1 MTEKTITI
9 GSKEYYT
16 YATVSDANDYFA
28 AVYGSE
34 WSSVS
39 QTDKPLLL
47 VTATNLIDKQNYQGE
62 KEDENQHLKFPR
74 IIAGE
79 KTDDNL
85 VMETCCEVALSLYIN
100 GGNSSINGVNIK
112 NIQSFSVGDTSATF
126 KKGATIVTEQEGII
140 EDYLSDYL
148 MGGVQVI
155 L

>member
-47 VTATNLIDKQNYQGE
+47 VTATNLIDKRNYQGV
-62 KEDENQHLKFPR
+62 KKDETQHLDFPR
-74 IIAGE
+74 IIADE
-79 KTDDNL
+79 LTDDDL
-85 VMETCCEVALSLYIN
+85 VMQTCCEVAMSLYIN
-100 GGNSSINGVNIK
+100 GGGSSINGVNIK

-126 KKGATIVTEQEGII
+126 KKGATVETEQDAII
-140 EDYLSDYL
+140 DDYLSDYL